1 MSFSLNRLQSLAL
14 LWDNKKIEAYIQ
26 SLPPLIPSTLNI
38 LPSTSRVP
46 VKKMGNLCF
55 RGESIRK
62 IEIEI
67 EGLRN
72 DIARLDKDRKA
83 SEVKAEGGRTTA
95 STCGGGGISYQT
107 TEATMGKAVGH
118 SAGLGGY
125 GESKAI
131 EELVPMRW
139 KQGTRRGTG
148 AGGGRSR
155 RRAA

>member
-1 MSFSLNRLQSLAL
+1 M
-14 LWDNKKIEAYIQ
+14 
-26 SLPPLIPSTLNI
+26 
-38 LPSTSRVP
+38 LPSTSRPP

-83 SEVKAEGGRTTA
+83 LEVKTEEERTAVNGRTT
-95 STCGGGGISYQT
+95 T
-107 TEATMGKAVGH
+107 ATGRTVRHHG
-118 SAGLGGY
+118 GLGCH

-139 KQGTRRGTG
+139 RQGRRRGTG
-148 AGGGRSR
+148 VRGGRNR
-155 RRAA
+155 CQAA